1 MRTALIALA
10 LLAPLLLPARAAA
23 ACVAPV
29 PVYPGPQ
36 QIGGPAPARQNLGVP
51 GEGGAGWATEDSL
64 LNIQMFYFVRLING
78 GWQEVAQ
85 LPGQYPSQFQ
95 GNDRG
100 PITMTLPVLEFSRGD
115 AAQRVRIVAEAGGFT
130 VWLECNG

>member
-1 MRTALIALA
+1 
-10 LLAPLLLPARAAA
+10 
-23 ACVAPV
+23 
-29 PVYPGPQ
+29 
-36 QIGGPAPARQNLGVP
+36 
-51 GEGGAGWATEDSL
+51 
-64 LNIQMFYFVRLING
+64 MFYFVRLTNG

-115 AAQRVRIVAEAGGFT
+115 TAQRVRIVGEAGGYT
-130 VWLECNG
+130 VWLECNA